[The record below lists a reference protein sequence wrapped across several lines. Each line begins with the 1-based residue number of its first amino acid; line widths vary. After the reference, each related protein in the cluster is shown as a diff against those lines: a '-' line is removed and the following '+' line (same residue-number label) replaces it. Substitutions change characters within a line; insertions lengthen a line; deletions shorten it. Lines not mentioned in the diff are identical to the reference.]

1 MSSRTMHPWPAKTD
15 SEAANPEAIGALERK
30 LASYLPPHQVRR
42 VARAYQYA
50 RDGHQGQ
57 FRHSGEP
64 YITHPLAV
72 TFILADMRMDAEG
85 LMAALL
91 HDVIEDTSAT
101 RFKLTRRFGRT
112 VSALVDGVSKLTEIE
127 FSSRAE
133 QQAEN
138 FQKMALA
145 MSRDI
150 RVVLVKLADRLHNMR
165 TLGVLPPEKRRRIA
179 RETLEIYSP
188 LAQRLGMNDMRV
200 EFEELGFAALYPLR
214 YHRIREAL
222 TQARG
227 RRLGVVAE
235 IQEAIDNRLAREG
248 LTATVSGREKHLWSI
263 YQKMK
268 VKKRSFKSLMDVF
281 AFRIVVESVDECYRV
296 LGIIHNL
303 YKPVSGEFKDYIA
316 IPKANGY
323 QSLHTVLVGM
333 HGLPIEVQIR
343 TREMDD
349 LANYGIASHWFYKRG
364 RESVNGSQGRTNRWV
379 KSLLELQRQAG
390 NSLEF
395 IEHVKTDL
403 FPDEVYV
410 FTPNGKIIELPA
422 GATPVD
428 FAYAVHTQVGDTCVA
443 CEINGQLSP
452 LSQAIESGQ
461 RVRIITVPGAQ
472 PNPAWLNFVVTA
484 KARSAIR
491 HFLKHQQHDQ
501 SVELGKRLLDQALAR
516 FGTSYKQIRKSQ
528 IKLLLKETGAAT
540 FESVL
545 QQIGIGS
552 RVAYAVANI
561 LVPEQRREQPEPNL
575 DSPIL
580 IDNRQRL
587 VTSFARCCYPLPG
600 DPILGHISPG
610 RGLVIHRESCK
621 NLSGIRDNREK
632 CMPLQWSPT
641 VKGEFPVELKL
652 VVPSERGIIAT
663 LASRVSEQEATI
675 LRINVGDRDTQASV
689 VNIVLAARSRVH
701 LANIMRRV
709 RNLKQVRSVQRIK
722 N

>member
-1 MSSRTMHPWPAKTD
+1 MRPWPAKTD
-15 SEAANPEAIGALERK
+15 PGAACQEAVGALERK
-30 LASYLPPHQVRR
+30 LATYLPPAQVRR
-42 VARAYQYA
+42 VIRALEYA
-50 RDGHQGQ
+50 RSGHQGQ
-57 FRHSGEP
+57 LRHSGEP
-64 YITHPLAV
+64 YISHPIAV
-72 TFILADMRMDAEG
+72 ASILADMRMDSEG

-91 HDVIEDTSAT
+91 HDVIEDTPTT
-101 RFKLTRRFGRT
+101 RFQLTRRFGRT

-138 FQKMALA
+138 FQKMVLA
-145 MSRDI
+145 MSKDI

-165 TLGVLPPEKRRRIA
+165 TLGVLPPDKRRRIA
-179 RETLEIYSP
+179 RETLDIYAP
-188 LAQRLGMNDMRV
+188 LAQRLGMNGMRV

-222 TQARG
+222 RQARG
-227 RRLGVVAE
+227 RRLGVVTE
-235 IQEAIDNRLAREG
+235 IQAAIENRLAREG
-248 LTATVSGREKHLWSI
+248 IHATVNGREKHLWSI

-268 VKKRSFKSLMDVF
+268 VKRRSFKSLMDVF
-281 AFRIVVESVDECYRV
+281 AFRIVVGSVDECYRV
-296 LGIIHNL
+296 LGVIHNL
-303 YKPVSGEFKDYIA
+303 YKPVAGEFKDYIA

-349 LANYGIASHWFYKRG
+349 LATYGIASHWFYKRG
-364 RESVNGSQGRTNRWV
+364 AEPVDGSHGRTNRWV

-410 FTPNGKIIELPA
+410 FTPNGMIIELPA

-428 FAYAVHTQVGDTCVA
+428 FAYAVHTQVGDTCIA

-461 RVRIITVPGAQ
+461 RVRIITAPGAQ

-528 IKLLLKETGAAT
+528 IKHLLKETGAES

-545 QQIGIGS
+545 QQIGLGS

-561 LVPEQRREQPEPNL
+561 LVPEQRREQAEPNL

-632 CMPLQWSPT
+632 CMPLQWSPA

-652 VVPSERGIIAT
+652 VVLSERGIIAT

-689 VNIVLAARSRVH
+689 VNMVIAARSRVH
-701 LANIMRRV
+701 LANVLRRI
-709 RNLKQVRSVQRIK
+709 RTLKQVCSVHRVK